1 MTADPVRHLLLTGV
15 KRGRARITGA
25 LRGTPVWHPLRAA
38 YRAVSP
44 LWRNALVR
52 AALLP
57 LRRRLYVADLEGYW
71 RREGRSYMQDEAAL
85 LGPGSLTERQG
96 EFLAAEIEALGARS
110 VLEVGC
116 GYGRLLKEL
125 RLRFEGLLVGAD
137 FSESQLATAGEYLR
151 ASRVPLVLADATRGL
166 PFRDSAFDV
175 VYTQGSLMHV
185 PRVLGRAYRSEVAR
199 VARRYVIH
207 TEDARET
214 EITFAHDNEGHYRE
228 LGRRPVKKVPY
239 PFNLPGQGM
248 TFEVFERAEGSRR

>member
-116 GYGRLLKEL
+116 GY
-125 RLRFEGLLVGAD
+125 
-137 FSESQLATAGEYLR
+137 ESQLATAGEYLR